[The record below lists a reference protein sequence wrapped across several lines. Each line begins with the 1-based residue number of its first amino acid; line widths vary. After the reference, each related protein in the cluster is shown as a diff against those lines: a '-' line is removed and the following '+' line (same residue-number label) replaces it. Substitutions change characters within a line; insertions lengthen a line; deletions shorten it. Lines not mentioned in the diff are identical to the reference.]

1 MLAIAQ
7 LVVPLAM
14 PLAPFAAFSQTT
26 RVVPDGAVPVT
37 LMLDCAV
44 EKDVPVVGVQIDT
57 VDVVAQ
63 PVLPSDDVPDVDTIS
78 LSVLGFPA
86 ESYAVMS
93 ITFVPP
99 QRGMLAIAQLVVPLA
114 TPLAPFAEF
123 SQTTRVTPYGAVP
136 LRVMLD

>member
-57 VDVVAQ
+57 VDAVAQ
-63 PVLPSDDVPDVDTIS
+63 PVLPVLPVVPVLVLDT
-78 LSVLGFPA
+78 VTVTRAVPTFPA
-86 ESYAVMS
+86 ASLAVM
-93 ITFVPP
+93 
-99 QRGMLAIAQLVVPLA
+99 
-114 TPLAPFAEF
+114 
-123 SQTTRVTPYGAVP
+123 
-136 LRVMLD
+136 